1 MKIFEAI
8 ESYDPRPGEISLFLA
23 GGISQCEDWQSEV
36 IKVLK
41 DIESTSMPA
50 LKNLVIFNPRRS
62 TFDINNKNETVK
74 QIHWEFERLEH
85 VDLFTIFFANSPSPQ
100 PICFYELGRNIVRMQ
115 QRFPEDFDTRVL
127 IGVQNGFSRANDVFI
142 QSDLASDKAL
152 FRVGVDTL
160 EKYAESLAIFYRLFI
175 RSKYGDTYFQ
185 YLNQR

>member
-1 MKIFEAI
+1 MQVLEAPQA
-8 ESYDPRPGEISLFLA
+8 YDPKSDDITLFLA

-36 IKVLK
+36 IKTLQT
-41 DIESTSMPA
+41 IESTTMPA

-74 QIHWEFERLEH
+74 QIHWEFDRLEH
-85 VDLFTIFFANSPSPQ
+85 VDLFTMFFANSPSPQ

-115 QRFPEDFDTRVL
+115 QRFPDEFDTRIF
-127 IGVQNGFSRANDVFI
+127 IGVQDGFSRKDDVLI
-142 QSDLASDKAL
+142 QSDLASPRSLIRITAH
-152 FRVGVDTL
+152 TAT
-160 EKYAESLAIFYRLFI
+160 EYANSLAIFYRFFI